1 MGILMSQGMKAEIS
15 VDRISLGFGLG
26 GTFCFCDLAGSLGSL
41 RRQLSNFFRARRR
54 DFEMSVSRPMTS
66 LFDPAMFREGRQ
78 DGVGLMCAVVGPAT
92 HLVPESGFGDHA
104 EDITLGAA
112 QTLPLSSLAHIKPLE
127 SFLRRVIESPAAG
140 AHSRLVRFHCWSGI
154 ISSRGFL
161 SNSPTIRNEPGLVDS
176 TPVFQSCTY
185 AFKLPVDGTRS
196 RRLGRKQIALWSRHA
211 KIS

>member
-1 MGILMSQGMKAEIS
+1 MAHSGRLFERSEINAHAGTVPGSPMEILMSQGMKAEIS

-26 GTFCFCDLAGSLGSL
+26 GTFSCRDLAGSLGSL
-41 RRQLSNFFRARRR
+41 IRQLSYLFRARRR

-78 DGVGLMCAVVGPAT
+78 DGVGLMCAVVAPAT

-127 SFLRRVIESPAAG
+127 SLRRV
-140 AHSRLVRFHCWSGI
+140 RLETRRRRPSASCF
-154 ISSRGFL
+154 
-161 SNSPTIRNEPGLVDS
+161 GLHDR
-176 TPVFQSCTY
+176 
-185 AFKLPVDGTRS
+185 ARD
-196 RRLGRKQIALWSRHA
+196 HA
-211 KIS
+211 I